1 MLKAITP
8 MFALLDS
15 SLHQMV
21 IGMMTLTLKTVPE

>member
-1 MLKAITP
+1 